1 VKKRNSAKPKKRPV
15 RRQKPSA
22 ETKQLATS
30 MTEWAH
36 ELVAASKA
44 IKRREN

>member
-1 VKKRNSAKPKKRPV
+1 VKKRNSTKPKKRAA
-15 RRQKPSA
+15 RKRKPSA

-30 MTEWAH
+30 MAEWAH